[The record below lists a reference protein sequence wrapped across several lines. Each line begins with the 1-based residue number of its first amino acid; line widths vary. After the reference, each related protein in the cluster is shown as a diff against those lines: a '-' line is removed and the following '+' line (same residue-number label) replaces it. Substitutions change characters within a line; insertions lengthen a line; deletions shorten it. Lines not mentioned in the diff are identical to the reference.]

1 MMTKKRYT
9 LRNRIIISLV
19 LVLCILLFVRGC
31 LHKKK
36 PLPSPAVSVT
46 TTKVIQKD
54 VTLTTHAI
62 GNVQPTIAVSIKSR
76 VEGQLLSVG
85 FKEGEYVKEGQ
96 IIFEIDP
103 HPYQVALEQAKANLA
118 RDQAQLENL
127 QKLLVRYGQLVKKG
141 YISKQDYDAS
151 EANVKAQAATVLA
164 DKASVSNATLNLGY
178 CTIRAPISGRTGNLL
193 VSQGN
198 LIKANESAPLVVIHQ
213 IKPIYVAFS
222 LPEAQLEAVKKAAN
236 NGTVYVTIQTKNSN
250 AKLAAKL
257 SFIDNAVD
265 KNTGMILLKALYPN
279 NQEEIWPG
287 QYVDVTLPIAEIKNA
302 LLLSTRAIQEGPDG
316 SYVFIVNKDSSV
328 TLKPIKLGE
337 VVNDATT
344 IVNNLPA
351 GATVVATGQSQL
363 IDGSKV
369 RVISDSDSR

>member
-1 MMTKKRYT
+1 MVKKKHYITKKR
-9 LRNRIIISLV
+9 LIIGLV
-19 LVLCILLFVRGC
+19 LVICLMLFLRGC
-31 LHKKK
+31 LHQKKQ
-36 PLPSPAVSVT
+36 PSSPVVSVT

-127 QKLLVRYGQLVKKG
+127 QKLHLRYGQLVKKG

-151 EANVKAQAATVLA
+151 EANVKAEAATVLA
-164 DKASVSNATLNLGY
+164 DKASISNATLNLGY

-193 VSQGN
+193 VNQGN
-198 LIKANESAPLVVIHQ
+198 LIKANESTPLVVIHQ

-236 NGTVYVTIQTKNSN
+236 NGIVYVTVQTKNSN
-250 AKLAAKL
+250 TKLIAKL
-257 SFIDNAVD
+257 SFIDNSVD

-287 QYVDVTLPIAEIKNA
+287 QYVDVTLPIADIKNA
-302 LLLSTRAIQEGPDG
+302 LLLSTRAIQEGPEG

-337 VVNDATT
+337 VVDDATT
-344 IVNNLPA
+344 IVHDLPA

-369 RVISDSDSR
+369 QMISDATK

>member
-1 MMTKKRYT
+1 MKTKKRYIT
-9 LRNRIIISLV
+9 KKRIIIGLV
-19 LVLCILLFVRGC
+19 LVICIMLLLRGC
-31 LHKKK
+31 FHQKKQAS
-36 PLPSPAVSVT
+36 SPAVSVT

-118 RDQAQLENL
+118 RDEAQLENL
-127 QKLLVRYGQLVKKG
+127 QKLHERYGQLVKKG

-151 EANVKAQAATVLA
+151 EANVKAQAATVLS
-164 DKASVSNATLNLGY
+164 DKASISNATLNLGY

-198 LIKANESAPLVVIHQ
+198 LIKANESTPLVVIHQ

-236 NGTVYVTIQTKNSN
+236 NGIVYITIQTKNSN
-250 AKLAAKL
+250 TKLMAKL
-257 SFIDNAVD
+257 SFIDNSVD

-279 NQEEIWPG
+279 SQEEIWPG

-302 LLLSTRAIQEGPDG
+302 LLLSTRAIQEGPEG
-316 SYVFIVNKDSSV
+316 SYVFVLNKDSSV

-344 IVNNLPA
+344 IVHDLPA
-351 GATVVATGQSQL
+351 GTTVVATGQSQL

-369 RVISDSDSR
+369 QVVAESAK